1 MRVVS
6 PAVFAVL
13 LLASG
18 CTVDYHAA
26 PAPYDRSPLTESER
40 AEFDDLSAQLDRTRQ
55 QLADTRAEVTAM
67 GGRLN
72 AVEGAVEEIRNAGG
86 GSANLPELG
95 RRLAALET
103 DVRSQRELLQ
113 RREEELRL
121 LRDAVLN
128 RSRVPAGPAAAAPGV
143 PAPAAIP
150 GSAAIP
156 VPAAVPAPAAE
167 GAGPGVPVTRDG
179 DVAAV
184 QQDYEN
190 AWKRLR
196 ERDYRGAIQQFR
208 RFVEKHPD
216 SALTD
221 NAQYWIGES
230 HYALGEFDQAIL
242 EFDAILKKYPDGD
255 KTPAAWLKIGYAFV
269 ELGNR
274 VDARLFLQEVIDR
287 YPGSR
292 EAAKAQAKIRAL
304 DT

>member
-1 MRVVS
+1 MRVVF

-72 AVEGAVEEIRNAGG
+72 AVEGSVEEIRIAGG
-86 GSANLPELG
+86 GSASLPELG

-128 RSRVPAGPAAAAPGV
+128 RSRVPAGPAVAAPGV
-143 PAPAAIP
+143 PAP
-150 GSAAIP
+150 
-156 VPAAVPAPAAE
+156 VAVPAPAAA
-167 GAGPGVPVTRDG
+167 GAGPGVPVPRDG

-196 ERDYRGAIQQFR
+196 EQDYRGAIQQFR
-208 RFVEKHPD
+208 KFVEKHPD

-292 EAAKAQAKIRAL
+292 EAGKAQAKIQAL

>member
-1 MRVVS
+1 MRVVFL
-6 PAVFAVL
+6 AVCAVL

-40 AEFDDLSAQLDRTRQ
+40 AEIDDLSAQLDRTRQ
-55 QLADTRAEVTAM
+55 RLADTRAEVTAM

-72 AVEGAVEEIRNAGG
+72 SVEGSVEEIRSAGG
-86 GSANLPELG
+86 GSASLPELG

-103 DVRSQRELLQ
+103 EVRSQRELLQ
-113 RREEELRL
+113 VREEELRL

-128 RSRVPAGPAAAAPGV
+128 RSRVPADTVAAAPSPAPGV
-143 PAPAAIP
+143 PAP
-150 GSAAIP
+150 
-156 VPAAVPAPAAE
+156 VAVPAPAAE
-167 GAGPGVPVTRDG
+167 GAKPGVPVPQDG

-184 QQDYEN
+184 QQDYED

-208 RFVEKHPD
+208 KFVEKHPG

-292 EAAKAQAKIRAL
+292 EAGKAQAKIQAL